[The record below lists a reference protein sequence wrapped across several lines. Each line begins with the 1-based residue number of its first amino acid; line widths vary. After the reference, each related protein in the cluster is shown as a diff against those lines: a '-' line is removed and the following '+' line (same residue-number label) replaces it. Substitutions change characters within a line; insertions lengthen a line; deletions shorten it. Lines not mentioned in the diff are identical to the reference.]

1 MTPTIITDIKCYV
14 VRPDRHNLTVVKVFT
29 DKDVYG
35 LGCATFQFRPLAVK
49 TVVEEYMKPLLI
61 GKDANHI
68 EDLWYLMFYNSYW
81 RNGPVLN
88 NAISGI
94 DMALWDIKG
103 KLADMPLYQ
112 LLGGRARTAVPA
124 YTHAVADT
132 MDDLYKEIDNIRSK
146 GYRHIRCQLGF
157 YGGNPDDLQTPSNP
171 IPGTY
176 FDQDDYIRNTLRM
189 FHALREKYGDAFHIL
204 HDVHER
210 LTPNQA
216 ISFAK
221 EVEQYHP
228 YFIEDIMPLDCNEWL
243 AQLRSQCATPIAA
256 GELFNNP
263 KEWLPLIQNRH
274 IDYIRCH
281 VSQLGGITPAVK
293 LAHLCDAF
301 GVRIAWHTPS
311 DITPV
316 GLAVNTHLN
325 IHFHNAAVQENIEL
339 KENTKALFPGYNE
352 PENGFFYPIDRPGI
366 GVDFLEEDAE
376 KYPGTYRAHEW
387 TQSRIPDGT
396 LVTP

>member
-1 MTPTIITDIKCYV
+1 MKQLEMLYEGKAKQVFLTDDPDKIIIHY
-14 VRPDRHNLTVVKVFT
+14 
-29 DKDVYG
+29 
-35 LGCATFQFRPLAVK
+35 
-49 TVVEEYMKPLLI
+49 
-61 GKDANHI
+61 KDAATAFNNVKKATI
-68 EDLWYLMFYNSYW
+68 ENK
-81 RNGPVLN
+81 GVLN

-103 KLADMPLYQ
+103 KLADMPLYT
-112 LLGGRARTAVPA
+112 LLGGKSRTAIPA

-132 MDDLYKEIDNIRSK
+132 MEKLYDEIEKIRAK

-157 YGGNPDDLQTPSNP
+157 YGGNPDDLTTPENP
-171 IPGTY
+171 LPGTY
-176 FDQDDYIRNTLRM
+176 FDQDDYIRNTLIM
-189 FHALREKYGDAFHIL
+189 FRRLREKYGDAFHIL

-216 ISFAK
+216 INFAK
-221 EVEQYHP
+221 AAEPYHP
-228 YFIEDIMPLDCNEWL
+228 YFIEDIMPLEQNEWL
-243 AQLRSQCATPIAA
+243 AQLRAQCATPIAT

-263 KEWLPLIQNRH
+263 KEWLYLIQNRL
-274 IDYIRCH
+274 IDYVRCH

-325 IHFHNAAVQENIEL
+325 IHFHNAAIQENIEL
-339 KENTKALFPGYNE
+339 KENTKTLFPGYNE
-352 PENGFFYPIDRPGI
+352 AEGGFFYPIDRPGI
-366 GVDFLEEDAE
+366 GVDFKEECAAQ
-376 KYPGTYRAHEW
+376 YPCVYRPHEW
-387 TQSRIPDGT
+387 TQSRTPDGT
-396 LVTP
+396 LTTP